1 MPPARFHCNA
11 NRDRL
16 ANKSPGR
23 GGGRPM
29 QAWERGDAA
38 MMRYA
43 QQAATGLAF
52 RRQGSENP
60 EIHGTF
66 EFRVGQDVKSG
77 QPAITRGL
85 DRLDAL
91 CRGRTSA
98 VADVRIFN
106 FPISGEPE
114 IGWQPVKGLDRLSG
128 DWRAIKRAPIALDR
142 LPPPARLHP
151 SDQGSRQGRA
161 PLRLLHHFC
170 THSRFKRGTNTVT
183 ALPGAR
189 AGRPR
194 GWLQQAVW
202 TRPDAHLHVARMRA
216 RKRCLW
222 LSSILATRRHA
233 WSTMSGSV

>member
-151 SDQGSRQGRA
+151 SDQGRFQGRA
-161 PLRLLHHFC
+161 PLRLLHPL
-170 THSRFKRGTNTVT
+170 KIQRGQKFIS
-183 ALPGAR
+183 ALSKVQS
-189 AGRPR
+189 
-194 GWLQQAVW
+194 LI
-202 TRPDAHLHVARMRA
+202 
-216 RKRCLW
+216 CY
-222 LSSILATRRHA
+222 
-233 WSTMSGSV
+233 SGSVSNRIQFTLARHCNPSTRLNRPNDTRSRPACCTC